1 MSNKHE
7 TKAMATNNNNKV
19 LNVPPLRFPEFSGE
33 WRYLPLNEYLYE
45 NKERNKTGFFN
56 KTSVLSVSGDFGVIN
71 QIQLFGKNGKI
82 DP

>member
-1 MSNKHE
+1 
-7 TKAMATNNNNKV
+7 MATNNNNKV

-71 QIQLFGKNGKI
+71 QIQ
-82 DP
+82 